1 MTNQNHQEKNL
12 AKKLLAVRD
21 ICGFTAEYLVRNLH
35 HFDSQSEQYII
46 CNLSSNL
53 NRSVKSIELELISRG
68 LHCQDRPYCSSSFE
82 NLSYL
87 DVDLV
92 ALVKDHIAQ
101 RAQSKTQNKGKGYKA
116 NKTTAPVI
124 IQNTD
129 FKKLGNR
136 KKYAIN

>member
-1 MTNQNHQEKNL
+1 MTYTENQEENL

-35 HFDSQSEQYII
+35 HFDSRPEQFII
-46 CNLSSNL
+46 YNLSSNL

-68 LHCQDRPYCSSSFE
+68 LHCQDRPFCASSFE

-92 ALVKDHIAQ
+92 ALVKDYIAQ
-101 RAQSKTQNKGKGYKA
+101 KAQQKNRNKDKA
-116 NKTTAPVI
+116 
-124 IQNTD
+124 
-129 FKKLGNR
+129 KKLIR
-136 KKYAIN
+136 QLHL